1 MTTASPFFVSA
12 PGRVCLFGEHSDYLG
27 LQVLPAA
34 IDRTI
39 DILVSPRRGSSIRV
53 LYVNLNETDMFDM
66 DKDVTYRHRR
76 EYLRSAFNVL
86 TRQGMKPSGG
96 ADLTVSGNI
105 PIAAGLSSSSALTVA
120 SVIAFAYLSGTQLN
134 PDRTAQL
141 AFQAEVQEFGESG
154 GMMDHF
160 ASAYGGLIHLDCGH
174 ENRLTKLPAQLNGLV
189 IGDSQEKKKDTV
201 GDLISIRRTVEEGY
215 RRLADLI
222 PGFDQRV
229 TPLEPVEKRID
240 KLPESCRLMTMSTI
254 RNRDLTIRAMRV
266 LNSATPDPKT
276 VGLMLDEHHS
286 ILRDGL
292 HRSTPRI
299 EAIIS
304 AAKSAGALGC
314 KINGSGGGGTMLAYA
329 PGREKEVADA
339 ISQAGGIPY
348 PVKIGRGAFGA
359 PIKK

>member
-1 MTTASPFFVSA
+1 M
-12 PGRVCLFGEHSDYLG
+12 FGEHSDYLR

-34 IDRTI
+34 INRSI
-39 DILVSPRRGSSIRV
+39 DILVFPRHGSSIRV
-53 LYVNLNETDMFDM
+53 LYVNLNETDSFDIH
-66 DKDVTYRHRR
+66 KVVTYRHRR

-86 TRQGMKPSGG
+86 ARQGMKPSTG

-120 SVIAFAYLSGTQLN
+120 SVMAFAYLTGTQLK
-134 PDRTAQL
+134 PDRIAHL

-189 IGDSQEKKKDTV
+189 IGDSQEKKTDTV
-201 GDLISIRRTVEEGY
+201 GDLISIRKTVEDGY
-215 RRLADLI
+215 RRLADLL

-229 TPLEPVEKRID
+229 TPLELVERYID
-240 KLPESCRLMTMSTI
+240 RLPESCRLMTMSTI
-254 RNRDLTIRAMRV
+254 RNRDLTTRAMR
-266 LNSATPDPKT
+266 LLSSASPDPKI

-292 HRSTPRI
+292 RRSTPKI
-299 EAIIS
+299 EAMIS

-329 PGREKEVADA
+329 PGCEKEVADA
-339 ISQAGGIPY
+339 ISQSGGIPY
-348 PVKIGRGAFGA
+348 PVKISQGASGA
-359 PIKK
+359 AITE